1 MPQTPKS
8 RPFGSIR
15 KLPSGRYQARYKHD
29 GTEHPAPETFR
40 TRADANAWLAEVQTD
55 LRRGAWID
63 PRAGEVPLGVYAEM
77 WLQARPDLRPST
89 RAKYRYLLDKHIIP
103 TLGDVDLAALQPTDV
118 RSWWARLAAEIP
130 STAAGAYRLLAAICN
145 TAIADQVILRSPC
158 RVKGGGSEKS
168 SERPTASIAEVSA
181 AIESVPEHL
190 RLALLLASWCQLRRG
205 EILGLQRRDIDEL
218 HGQLRIERA
227 FVVHSDGSKAIGP
240 PKTEAGVRTI
250 VIPGNVAPLLTHHLK
265 TYVDG
270 RPDAWLFPAESG
282 QPINPQ
288 TLNRAWARA
297 RRAVGRPDLHL
308 HDLRHSG
315 LTWSAAA
322 GATTAE
328 LMHRAGHASPAAAL
342 RYQHATADRDRA
354 VADALAQLAGVVPLT
369 ETPKSG
375 NPTATGPGTSG

>member
-1 MPQTPKS
+1 
-8 RPFGSIR
+8 
-15 KLPSGRYQARYKHD
+15 
-29 GTEHPAPETFR
+29 
-40 TRADANAWLAEVQTD
+40 
-55 LRRGAWID
+55 
-63 PRAGEVPLGVYAEM
+63 VYAER
-77 WLQARPDLRPST
+77 WLQARPDLRSST

-103 TLGDVDLAALQPTDV
+103 STLGNVDMAALQPTDV
-118 RSWWARLAAEIP
+118 RSWWARLAADIP
-130 STAAGAYRLLAAICN
+130 STAAGAYRLLATICN
-145 TAIADQVILRSPC
+145 TAVADQVILRSPC

-181 AIESVPEHL
+181 AVESVPEHL
-190 RLALLLASWCQLRRG
+190 RLALLLGSWCQLRRG
-205 EILGLQRRDIDEL
+205 EILGLQRRDVDEL

-227 FVVHSDGSKAIGP
+227 FVVHTDGSKAIGP
-240 PKTEAGVRTI
+240 PKTEAGLRTI
-250 VIPGNVAPLLTHHLK
+250 AIPGNVAPLLTHHLK

-282 QPINPQ
+282 QPIPPQ

-354 VADALAQLAGVVPLT
+354 LADALAQLANVVPLGG
-369 ETPKSG
+369 PSKSG
-375 NPTATGPGTSG
+375 RSPATEPASSG